1 MAGRA
6 VNKKK
11 PAKKNAT
18 KKPAKKGA
26 KKKSVKKPAKKGTK
40 KKPAKKVVKKPPVK
54 APPAPTERAQPSRG
68 PAAKLDASVPEEVQG
83 WYAQLKQ
90 QYLALVGGRA
100 TDDFAPELKI
110 MFHIGNA
117 IFDHIHGVVGEGK
130 PGNGWDY
137 LDRAIKHFA
146 KNPQNL
152 TDVER
157 GFITGDN
164 GFLAT
169 VPVDLYGRGE
179 RKFFIR
185 DWALNFLLVWTYVYG
200 YNAGKAAR

>member
-6 VNKKK
+6 VSKKK
-11 PAKKNAT
+11 PAKKKAV
-18 KKPAKKGA
+18 KKIVKKKAPKKAA
-26 KKKSVKKPAKKGTK
+26 KKKVPKKAAKKT
-40 KKPAKKVVKKPPVK
+40 AVA
-54 APPAPTERAQPSRG
+54 APPEPTERSQATRG
-68 PAAKLDASVPEEVQG
+68 PAAKIDAAVPEEVQG

-90 QYLALVGGRA
+90 QYLALIGGRA

-117 IFDHIHGVVGEGK
+117 IFDHLHGAVGEDK
-130 PGNGWDY
+130 PSSGWDY
-137 LDRAIKHFA
+137 LDRAVKHFA
-146 KNPQNL
+146 RNPKNL

-157 GFITGDN
+157 GFITGAN
-164 GFLAT
+164 GFLET
-169 VPVDLYGRGE
+169 VPVDLYGRVE

-200 YNAGKAAR
+200 YNAGKGAR